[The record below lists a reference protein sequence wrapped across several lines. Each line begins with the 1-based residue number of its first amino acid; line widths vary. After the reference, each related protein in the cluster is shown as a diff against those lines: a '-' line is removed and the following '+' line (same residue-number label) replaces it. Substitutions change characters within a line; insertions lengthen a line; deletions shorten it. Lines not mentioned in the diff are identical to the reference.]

1 MILEILSYPD
11 PRLRKT
17 CQPVE
22 EITPEIRQLAA
33 DMLETMYHAK
43 GVGLAAPQIGRPLR
57 MIVLDPAAGQENSSP
72 RVIINPKLE
81 LLGEEII
88 SEQEGCL
95 SVPLSYRA
103 DVRRNSQ
110 VHVRG
115 MDMDGNSIDEIWENF
130 PAIIIQHENDHL
142 DGKLFIDK
150 LSHLRRTLYDTKV
163 KKWLKHKSDA

>member
-22 EITPEIRQLAA
+22 EITPEIRQLAD

-43 GVGLAAPQIGRPLR
+43 GVGLAAPQIGKSLR
-57 MIVLDPAAGQENSSP
+57 MIVLDPAAGQENPDP

-95 SVPLSYRA
+95 SVPLGYRA
-103 DVRRNSQ
+103 DVCRNSR
-110 VHVRG
+110 VHVQG
-115 MDMDGNSIDEIWENF
+115 IDMGGNSIDEIWENF

-163 KKWLKHKSDA
+163 KKWMKHKSDA